1 MKPPTSHP
9 TPVTRLTPLKSFIPE
24 PSHCPICSMQEQRGM
39 SHHMTNVDEWW
50 GDPIRIYIDA
60 CHDEYE
66 HSNSNIWTETL
77 GTLSSPPHPPP
88 PSRATLGPYQD
99 HDVTCVAMTSSYP
112 GLLHLTLLGFLL
124 VVIPSS
130 PRPPR
135 RGTCQACHEGTAFL
149 GKPTKENLRA

>member
-1 MKPPTSHP
+1 MLVMTSMNILTVTFGQRHLVPFLLPPT
-9 TPVTRLTPLKSFIPE
+9 
-24 PSHCPICSMQEQRGM
+24 
-39 SHHMTNVDEWW
+39 
-50 GDPIRIYIDA
+50 
-60 CHDEYE
+60 
-66 HSNSNIWTETL
+66 
-77 GTLSSPPHPPP
+77 PP